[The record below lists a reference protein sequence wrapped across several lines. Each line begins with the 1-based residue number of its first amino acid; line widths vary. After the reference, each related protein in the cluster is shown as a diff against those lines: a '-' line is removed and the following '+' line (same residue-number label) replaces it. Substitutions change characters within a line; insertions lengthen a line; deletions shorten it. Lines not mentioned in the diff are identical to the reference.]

1 MKGVIL
7 ALSLCFQLIYGGI
20 IGKNMKKAKIP
31 EPPPA
36 TEQAKLA
43 RFVMFYSGEFNS
55 ITYKVI
61 VKSANFC
68 KKRGYIFFYK
78 GTLTSKNE
86 VEVCHL
92 VEHFFTPKSRTS
104 FTTKYSAVFPCVAI

>member
-7 ALSLCFQLIYGGI
+7 ALTLCFQLIYGGI
-20 IGKNMKKAKIP
+20 IGKNMEKAKIP

-55 ITYKVI
+55 ITYMI
-61 VKSANFC
+61 VKSANSLQ
-68 KKRGYIFFYK
+68 KRLRFFIRALWRQKMKLKYAIW
-78 GTLTSKNE
+78 LNI
-86 VEVCHL
+86 
-92 VEHFFTPKSRTS
+92 FFTPS
-104 FTTKYSAVFPCVAI
+104 YE

>member
-7 ALSLCFQLIYGGI
+7 ALSLCFQLIAGGI
-20 IGKNMKKAKIP
+20 IGKNVKKAKIP

-55 ITYKVI
+55 ITYMI
-61 VKSANFC
+61 VKSANFLQ
-68 KKRGYIFFYK
+68 KKVTFFYK